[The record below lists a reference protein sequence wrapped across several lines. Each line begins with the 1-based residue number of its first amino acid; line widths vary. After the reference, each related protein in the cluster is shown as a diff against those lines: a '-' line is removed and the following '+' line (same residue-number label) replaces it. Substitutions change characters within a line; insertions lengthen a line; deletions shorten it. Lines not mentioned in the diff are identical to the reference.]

1 MKGRDSL
8 ELSWFKS
15 LMFGLF
21 SGLLDILPVSAQA
34 HSVLLLKFF
43 GMKASSD
50 VMNLLIHL
58 AVFTA
63 LYYSSQSHLVRMNRA
78 RALARIPKRKR
89 KRPLDVRSMM
99 DWSLLKTMIVPALLG
114 IYLRRYTAGIRSNL
128 MLIALFLFVNGI
140 ILYIPQFF
148 PTSNRDSRTL
158 SRVEG
163 LLMGLGG
170 VASAVPGI
178 SAVGATTSIASLCG
192 VDGLYGLNMAL
203 MMNMAISAGLAFLD
217 ILAIAA
223 NGLGTISFMI
233 LVRYIF
239 SAAAAFGGTMLGVK
253 LMRHLA
259 VGQGFSLFGVYCW
272 GLALFTFILNLI
284 A

>member
-1 MKGRDSL
+1 M
-8 ELSWFKS
+8 ELSWLKS
-15 LMFGLF
+15 LVFGLF

-34 HSVLLLKFF
+34 HSALLLKFF
-43 GMKASSD
+43 GVKASSD
-50 VMNLLIHL
+50 VLNLLIHL
-58 AVFTA
+58 AVFAA
-63 LYYSSQSHLVRMNRA
+63 LYHSSQNHLVRMNRA

-99 DWSLLKTMIVPALLG
+99 DWSLLKTMMIPALLG
-114 IYLRRYTAGIRSNL
+114 VYLRRYTVSNSTNL
-128 MLIALFLFVNGI
+128 LLIALFLFINGV
-140 ILYIPQFF
+140 ILYTPQFF

-170 VASAVPGI
+170 AASAVPGI
-178 SAVGATTSIASLCG
+178 SAIGASTAIASLCG
-192 VDGLYGLNMAL
+192 VERLYGLDMAL
-203 MMNMAISAGLAFLD
+203 MMNMAITAGLALLD

-223 NGLGTISFMI
+223 NGLGDVSFPI
-233 LVRYIF
+233 LVRYIV
-239 SAAAAFGGTMLGVK
+239 SAGAAFGGSVLGIK

-259 VGQGFSLFGVYCW
+259 AERGYSLFGVYCW

>member
-1 MKGRDSL
+1 MELNWL
-8 ELSWFKS
+8 ESCI
-15 LMFGLF
+15 FGLF
-21 SGLLDILPVSAQA
+21 SGLLDIIPVSAQA

-43 GMKASSD
+43 GVKASSD
-50 VMNLLIHL
+50 VMNLLIHI
-58 AVFTA
+58 AVFAA
-63 LYYSSQSHLVRMNRA
+63 LYYSSLTQLVRMRRA
-78 RALARIPKRKR
+78 RALARVPKRKR

-99 DWSLLKTMIVPALLG
+99 DWSMLKTMLIPAVLG
-114 IYLRRYTAGIRSNL
+114 VFLRKYTAQMHTKL
-128 MLIALFLFVNGI
+128 MLIALFLFLNGI

-170 VASAVPGI
+170 AASALPGI
-178 SAVGATTSIASLCG
+178 SAIGATTSIASVCG
-192 VDGLYGLNMAL
+192 VDRTYGLNMAL
-203 MMNMAISAGLAFLD
+203 MMNMGIAVGLMFYDVMGIATNGIGTLSIV
-217 ILAIAA
+217 ILIQY
-223 NGLGTISFMI
+223 L
-233 LVRYIF
+233 F
-239 SAAAAFGGTMLGVK
+239 SAVSAFGGAMLGIK

-259 VGQGFSLFGVYCW
+259 AGQGFSVIGVYCW